1 MCLPH
6 AWSPYIH
13 PALGVHP
20 VRGPSQVAS
29 PSCCSTLQP
38 ETFCLCMPPPP
49 SYCYSS
55 PPETAGV
62 GGALFAP
69 GADCPGYPEAG
80 REGLALNM
88 LTWEKGIQLK
98 SRGMISY
105 WHAPFVSF
113 RKKWEMLLCQRR
125 VKLRR
130 DMKSHVF

>member
-1 MCLPH
+1 MPGLPTSIQPWGCTLSGVLLKWH
-6 AWSPYIH
+6 L
-13 PALGVHP
+13 PAAAAP
-20 VRGPSQVAS
+20 CSQKPFAFV
-29 PSCCSTLQP
+29 C
-38 ETFCLCMPPPP
+38 PPP